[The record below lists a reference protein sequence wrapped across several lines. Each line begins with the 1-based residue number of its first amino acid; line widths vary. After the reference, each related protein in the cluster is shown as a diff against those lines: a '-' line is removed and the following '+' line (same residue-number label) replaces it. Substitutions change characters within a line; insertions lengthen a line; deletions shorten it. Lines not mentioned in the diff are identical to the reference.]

1 MTIAMENM
9 MSVKMSS
16 GGSSASSI
24 EPMPSTAMMMRL
36 AFTPFLPLRS
46 MWNVLRSRSSATMAE
61 ATERNALE
69 VERPTAEAPM
79 KNATMRIF
87 ASTGLKLTTKFLTM

>member
-1 MTIAMENM
+1 
-9 MSVKMSS
+9 
-16 GGSSASSI
+16 
-24 EPMPSTAMMMRL
+24 
-36 AFTPFLPLRS
+36 

-87 ASTGLKLTTKFLTM
+87 ASTGLKLTTKFFTMKGMMSSVSEVGSPCTRARPMRPMSMVPVQTMPCRTGVM